1 MLLYYQKTARFNK
14 NILATYKNKGYK
26 MKTLFVV
33 VFLMLVVGFVKNLN
47 NITQNDIILNEE
59 VHLIFS
65 QLRNKS

>member
-1 MLLYYQKTARFNK
+1 
-14 NILATYKNKGYK
+14 

-33 VFLMLVVGFVKNLN
+33 FFLMLVIGFVKNLN

>member
-14 NILATYKNKGYK
+14 NILETYKNKGYK

-33 VFLMLVVGFVKNLN
+33 VFLMLVVGLFKNLN